1 MTEQTTD
8 ADSTW
13 KFTGRHML
21 IIMLCFFGV
30 IISVN
35 GYMAYVAMTSWT
47 GLLARNGYV
56 ASQDFNGLLAEQKR
70 QEEMGYKSELR
81 YGTQGIVLVM
91 RDRADQPLTGLKVN
105 LLVGRPAHE
114 NDDQK
119 LMLSEGKPG
128 IYGKSL
134 QLAAGQ
140 WNVDINVVD
149 ASSRRYHRPVLLY
162 VEKK

>member
-8 ADSTW
+8 TESTW

-21 IIMLCFFGV
+21 TIMLVFFGV
-30 IISVN
+30 IITVN
-35 GYMAYVAMTSWT
+35 GYMAYVAVTSWT

-56 ASQDFNGLLAEQKR
+56 ASQDFNGVLAERRR
-70 QEEMGYKSELR
+70 QDEIGYKSELR
-81 YGTQGIVLVM
+81 YVPNEMRLVM
-91 RDRADQPLTGLKVN
+91 RDRDGQPLTGLKVE

-119 LMLSEGKPG
+119 VTLLEGEPG
-128 IYGKSL
+128 VYGKSL

-140 WNVDINVVD
+140 WNIDVIAIDTSN
-149 ASSRRYHRPVLLY
+149 RRYHRPVLLY
-162 VEKK
+162 VEK